1 MEENKKVEV
10 KVEAKENLVQKVG
23 KGISKLG
30 DKISAFE
37 QKHEVGIKR
46 FKRGALLGGAA
57 ILGGIVIHDHKAKKL
72 GKEVDALE
80 WHELPDPEDEELEQ
94 IETETSEDM
103 EEPAEE

>member
-1 MEENKKVEV
+1 MEENKKVN
-10 KVEAKENLVQKVG
+10 VEIDVKENLVQKIG

-57 ILGGIVIHDHKAKKL
+57 ILGGIVIHDHKARKL
-72 GKEVDALE
+72 EAEVDALE
-80 WHELPDPEDEELEQ
+80 WHELPEPEDDEVD
-94 IETETSEDM
+94 ETETSEDM